1 MKQPNKTRAPDLKK
15 HSFKKGLC
23 LKIFIRKPKKPNSAL
38 RKVARVKLS
47 TKKEVTAY
55 ITKQGNNLQE
65 YSIEGLVQIYLFK
78 NLNSYVWP

>member
-1 MKQPNKTRAPDLKK
+1 MKTIIQKFNRIIIRNTRILGIYTFKRFIKHNILK
-15 HSFKKGLC
+15 
-23 LKIFIRKPKKPNSAL
+23 L
-38 RKVARVKLS
+38 RKVAFVKIS

>member
-1 MKQPNKTRAPDLKK
+1 MQRFNRRIIRNTRILGVYTFKRFIKHNILKL
-15 HSFKKGLC
+15 FEVAFV
-23 LKIFIRKPKKPNSAL
+23 KI
-38 RKVARVKLS
+38 S

-65 YSIEGLVQIYLFK
+65 YSIEGLVQFDLFK